1 VLVSPWECEH
11 SARSLR
17 PRNMRNIWVT
27 MKVLTFF
34 STCFLQQRVSTALAL
49 HQWFIETASSPK
61 ECLQNASLTEYEAI
75 LLGAEPESY
84 ADVLILVKSLRDE
97 QPNAAL
103 FVFERHLEP
112 DQRLA
117 LLDAGVDDCVHETF
131 FPAEVVVRLGAAV
144 RLRQAA
150 SNSGLSKRGAS
161 LLRSGELE
169 LDLIRRT
176 VTRRGR
182 PIELRPK
189 EFLLLEYLVRN
200 VNRPVTRTMIVEHVW
215 KSSFEGLTNVV
226 DVYISA
232 LRSKLDQ
239 GFGQK
244 LIHTAR
250 GVGYMLAS
258 GVSSGVTQETMSEG
272 TYRRPG

>member
-1 VLVSPWECEH
+1 
-11 SARSLR
+11 
-17 PRNMRNIWVT
+17 

-34 STCFLQQRVSTALAL
+34 SPCFLQQRVSMALASR
-49 HQWFIETASSPK
+49 QWVIETASSAK
-61 ECLQNASLTEYEAI
+61 ECLQNARLTEYEAI
-75 LLGAEPESY
+75 LLDAQPESY
-84 ADVLILVKSLRDE
+84 ADVLILIKLLRDE

-112 DQRLA
+112 DQRLG
-117 LLDAGVDDCVHETF
+117 LFEAGVDDCVHEAF
-131 FPAEVVVRLGAAV
+131 FPAEFTVRLGVSV

-150 SNSGLSKRGAS
+150 SNSGGSKRGVN
-161 LLRSGELE
+161 LLQAGDLE
-169 LDLIRRT
+169 LDLVRRT

-250 GVGYMLAS
+250 GVGYMLTS
-258 GVSSGVTQETMSEG
+258 GVSGGVNQETMSEG